1 MLINDL
7 SIFSHKTQLKTD
19 LKGIFAGYRNTKHFK
34 NVLPFPIRF
43 KKLYLR
49 YKSKAGRNC
58 SGSVVVRTKS
68 SLKTKFT
75 RPILNYSF
83 RSLKVGFTSSI
94 FLIPFRNLF
103 ISLFQL
109 SDGSYTYIP
118 ATTNSKLFV
127 LTRIKSLISSIASKT
142 LLEDYLS
149 LTPKYWI
156 LNSLH
161 IIRSLPKNQ
170 HVCLVE
176 IYPGKGIQ
184 YVRAAGSKAKII
196 KMDTRINTAVV
207 KLPSGVRK
215 IFSIYS
221 LGSLGSVL
229 NPTKTNFKNNKAGY
243 YRNYGC
249 KPTVRGV
256 AMNPVDHPHG
266 GRTKSIKYPRSP
278 WGKTTKFK

>member
-1 MLINDL
+1 MLISDL
-7 SIFSHKTQLKTD
+7 SLFQHKTQLKTD
-19 LKGIFAGYRNTKHFK
+19 LRGVFTGYRDTKHFK
-34 NVLPFPIRF
+34 NLLPLPVRF

-58 SGSVVVRTKS
+58 SGSIVVRTKS

-75 RPILNYSF
+75 RPIVNYSF
-83 RSLKVGFTSSI
+83 RSLKVGFISSI

-109 SDGSYTYIP
+109 SDGSYTYIT
-118 ATTNSKLFV
+118 ATTNTKLFL
-127 LTRIKSLISSIASKT
+127 LTRIKSLINSIATKT
-142 LLEDYLS
+142 LLEDHLL
-149 LTPKYWI
+149 LTPKYRI
-156 LNSLH
+156 LDSLH
-161 IIRSLPKNQ
+161 IIRKLPKNQ
-170 HVCLVE
+170 FVSLVE
-176 IYPGKGIQ
+176 IYPGKGVQ
-184 YVRAAGSKAKII
+184 YVRSAGSKAKII
-196 KMDTRINTAVV
+196 KMDTRVNTAVI

-229 NPTKTNFKNNKAGY
+229 NPSKTNFKNNKAGY
-243 YRNYGC
+243 YRNYGR